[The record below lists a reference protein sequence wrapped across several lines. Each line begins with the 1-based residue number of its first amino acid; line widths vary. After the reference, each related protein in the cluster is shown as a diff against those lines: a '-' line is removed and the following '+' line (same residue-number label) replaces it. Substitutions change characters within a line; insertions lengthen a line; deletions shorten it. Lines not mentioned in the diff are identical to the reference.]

1 MGAPRVVLADDNK
14 ALLDS
19 VRELLAEEF
28 DVVATAADGQAAFE
42 AARALR
48 PEAVVLDISMPILG
62 GLEVARRLSALPDRP
77 QIVILSVHE
86 GPEFLDA
93 ARDAGA
99 SGYVFKRSACVDLI
113 RVLRESLAG
122 RRAFPD
128 LTGEREPLPD

>member
-28 DVVATAADGQAAFE
+28 DVVATAGDGQAAFE

-48 PEAVVLDISMPILG
+48 PEAVVLDISMPIAG
-62 GLEVARRLSALPDRP
+62 GLEVARWLSALPDPP

-86 GPEFLDA
+86 
-93 ARDAGA
+93 AG
-99 SGYVFKRSACVDLI
+99 SFWTR
-113 RVLRESLAG
+113 RG
-122 RRAFPD
+122 RRRIGLCLQTERVHRPD
-128 LTGEREPLPD
+128 PRPPGIARGRPRLPDPPASRNPFD

>member
-1 MGAPRVVLADDNK
+1 MAAPRVVLADDNK

-42 AARALR
+42 AARAHR
-48 PEAVVLDISMPILG
+48 PEAVVLDISMPIAG
-62 GLEVARRLSALPDRP
+62 GLEVARRLSALPDPP

-86 GPEFLDA
+86 GREFLDA

-99 SGYVFKRSACVDLI
+99 SGYVFKRNASTDLI

-122 RRAFPD
+122 GRAFPD
-128 LTGEREPLPD
+128 LAGEPQPVPD